1 MGVAVQQTPQVVL
14 KEENHIVIALTG
26 LERGLQHVKALMA
39 IKAGVDY
46 LVVGR
51 PILAAADPRAAT
63 QAIAAEIESAIK

>member
-1 MGVAVQQTPQVVL
+1 
-14 KEENHIVIALTG
+14 LTG

-51 PILAAADPRAAT
+51 PILAGADPRAAT